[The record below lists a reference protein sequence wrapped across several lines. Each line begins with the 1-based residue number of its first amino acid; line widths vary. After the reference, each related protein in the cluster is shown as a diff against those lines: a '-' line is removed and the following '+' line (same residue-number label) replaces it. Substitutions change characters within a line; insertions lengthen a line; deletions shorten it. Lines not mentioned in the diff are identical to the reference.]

1 MTNVY
6 EIINEIRTYAK
17 ENNVPI
23 MLDDGIEYLTNYI
36 IKNNVNSVLEIGTAI
51 GYSAIMMALTN
62 PSLSV
67 TTIERDEKRYLEALK
82 NIKKLN
88 LENRITLI
96 FNDALDVNITGKFD
110 LIFIDAAKAQSIKFF
125 EKFEK
130 NLNPTGVIITD
141 NIKFHGLVDKN
152 EEEIES
158 RNLRALV
165 RKVKEYITYLK
176 ENEHYETEFL
186 ELGDGISI
194 SRKIDPKNNSNIK
207 KEELS
212 SFFSL
217 EQLRYDII

>member
-6 EIINEIRTYAK
+6 EIITEIRTYAK

-36 IKNNVNSVLEIGTAI
+36 IKNKITSVLEIGTAI
-51 GYSAIMMALTN
+51 GYSAIMMALAN
-62 PSLSV
+62 PSLTV

-96 FNDALDVNITGKFD
+96 FNDALDVNITEKFD

-130 NLNPTGVIITD
+130 NLNPNGVIITD
-141 NIKFHGLVDKN
+141 NIKFHGLVAKN

-176 ENEHYETEFL
+176 TNDRYETEFL

-194 SRKIDPKNNSNIK
+194 SKKIDSK
-207 KEELS
+207 K
-212 SFFSL
+212 
-217 EQLRYDII
+217 